1 MLLSIQFL
9 LLGYADTA
17 KSTNSTQFGKIS
29 TNEPIVATTIVEL
42 RTTISQDI
50 TSFSANSNWEGVY
63 GTFDLCDPSSAVPG
77 WCYKQTGLSIYD
89 CTQTNLYRYEDSKF
103 VCKLG
108 AVIRQIPDKA
118 NPNIH
123 MICDTIPFPGEVEI
137 MVDGIS
143 AHPTEK
149 YYEMLCNDA
158 NDKAECRRNVQFSLK
173 KDDKGISFLSNKGLD
188 SMTCETPLDE
198 RYVGTLKA
206 HYPRIKA
213 SFDCAKEGL
222 SKAEKGICNSF
233 YTAREDYMLNVAYNF
248 IMDFADEATAK
259 TIKKEQMQWLKQRN
273 LQCNNTTS
281 ANELDSCL
289 LKAYSKRADELKT
302 IIQNIP
308 KSFVTL
314 HSQTGQIPIFEAPSK
329 KSAILYTAVE
339 NDKYTLF
346 LADKKSYKDFVKVI
360 FTNLNEKTN
369 PNKGSNIVGYI
380 LSKNIR
386 QD

>member
-17 KSTNSTQFGKIS
+17 KSINSTQFGKIS

-50 TSFSANSNWEGVY
+50 ISFSANSNWEGVY

-149 YYEMLCNDA
+149 
-158 NDKAECRRNVQFSLK
+158 
-173 KDDKGISFLSNKGLD
+173 ISFLSSKGLD